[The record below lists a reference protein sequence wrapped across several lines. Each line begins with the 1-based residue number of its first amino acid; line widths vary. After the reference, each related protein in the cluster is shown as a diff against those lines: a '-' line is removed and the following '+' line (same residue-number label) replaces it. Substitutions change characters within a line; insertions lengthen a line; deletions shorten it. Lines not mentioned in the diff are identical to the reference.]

1 MRQCFLQCYKFNYLQ
16 LHMLQYTL
24 VTRVIYTET
33 LKTAISKLQK
43 ILEKF
48 ENINLERKDH
58 GTTKSHFTPNIYI
71 RSMN

>member
-1 MRQCFLQCYKFNYLQ
+1 
-16 LHMLQYTL
+16 MLQYTL
-24 VTRVIYTET
+24 ITRVIYTET

>member
-1 MRQCFLQCYKFNYLQ
+1 
-16 LHMLQYTL
+16 MLQYTL

-58 GTTKSHFTPNIYI
+58 STTKSHFTPNIYI